1 LSLRSDDLDSI
12 GEPYTEDELGQ
23 VVVTIKAAIQFVRG
37 IAMALNERDI
47 PTPTGRKTWQTVQ
60 VRECWRGCEPT
71 ERAGLM
77 PRQRRAVAGELFQ
90 ANLNDTSDLSL

>member
-37 IAMALNERDI
+37 KATDLGVDPERMFD
-47 PTPTGRKTWQTVQ
+47 G
-60 VRECWRGCEPT
+60 
-71 ERAGLM
+71 A
-77 PRQRRAVAGELFQ
+77 PRCKKSEG
-90 ANLNDTSDLSL
+90 TSSESG